1 MTLLTGEAFIKN
13 GQSCGKYI
21 FLYSNIKIYK
31 TSETS
36 KSSLK
41 GHTLTIG
48 TLMEAVNLDDI
59 VHAHRMI
66 NYGRQRIVSQSY
78 VGI

>member
-1 MTLLTGEAFIKN
+1 MTLLTGEAFKKPVNPVVSI
-13 GQSCGKYI
+13 Y
-21 FLYSNIKIYK
+21 FYKIYK
-31 TSETS
+31 TQETS
-36 KSSLK
+36 KTSLK

-66 NYGRQRIVSQSY
+66 NYGR
-78 VGI
+78 

>member
-1 MTLLTGEAFIKN
+1 MTLLTGEAFIKL

-21 FLYSNIKIYK
+21 FYIKIYK
-31 TSETS
+31 TQETS
-36 KSSLK
+36 KSSIK
-41 GHTLTIG
+41 RHTLTIG

-66 NYGRQRIVSQSY
+66 NYER
-78 VGI
+78 

>member
-1 MTLLTGEAFIKN
+1 MTLLTGEAFIKLVN
-13 GQSCGKYI
+13 PVVSIY
-21 FLYSNIKIYK
+21 LYKIYK
-31 TSETS
+31 TQETS

-66 NYGRQRIVSQSY
+66 NYGR
-78 VGI
+78 